1 MVNLINNRLSIKNF
15 GPIKRADI
23 NIAPL
28 TVFIGSNSSGK
39 SFIAKLIQCF
49 SLPHE
54 NNLFENGIIHSL
66 VSSKKFNEKNR
77 QLLDKLQIKF
87 EEYLSQKPT
96 LNSTPFF
103 IKFDDFYPLI
113 NEGILKYLSEIFDD
127 QLKEQ
132 FNINSNNLINF
143 NENSF
148 EINVN
153 GTTFKKEKHHPLTLC
168 LNNWHLNMD
177 KNFEQSSIFKFN
189 FDENNNLLMRAES
202 SLMQKNESLLG
213 VYALIGSIIFENMLL
228 ENSYYIPAE
237 RSEIISDKKML
248 TRKIQNKSDLTKNQ
262 SDVLANIITIDKS
275 NKGDFYDLGCEFE
288 KEFSGISVD
297 IEDKTLFNEIIYIDL
312 KRNKEVPSQ
321 ILSTSIHEMGIFSIY
336 LKYLLKKGDLLII
349 EEPEAHLNPKYQRIL
364 VKYFVRAINMG
375 LKILIT
381 THSDYI
387 LNQLDNFINLN
398 NIDEDKLFKLNYLKE
413 DVLNT
418 NDINIY
424 NFKRNLDDTFMLKKL
439 KLKKMDLVK
448 IIFQKSQ
455 KNYMMKQ
462 LK

>member
-1 MVNLINNRLSIKNF
+1 
-15 GPIKRADI
+15 
-23 NIAPL
+23 
-28 TVFIGSNSSGK
+28 
-39 SFIAKLIQCF
+39 
-49 SLPHE
+49 
-54 NNLFENGIIHSL
+54 
-66 VSSKKFNEKNR
+66 
-77 QLLDKLQIKF
+77 
-87 EEYLSQKPT
+87 
-96 LNSTPFF
+96 
-103 IKFDDFYPLI
+103 
-113 NEGILKYLSEIFDD
+113 
-127 QLKEQ
+127 
-132 FNINSNNLINF
+132 
-143 NENSF
+143 
-148 EINVN
+148 
-153 GTTFKKEKHHPLTLC
+153 
-168 LNNWHLNMD
+168 
-177 KNFEQSSIFKFN
+177 
-189 FDENNNLLMRAES
+189 
-202 SLMQKNESLLG
+202 
-213 VYALIGSIIFENMLL
+213 
-228 ENSYYIPAE
+228 
-237 RSEIISDKKML
+237 ML

-321 ILSTSIHEMGIFSIY
+321 ILSTSIHEMGFFSIY

-418 NDINIY
+418 NYINIY
-424 NFKRNLDDTFMLKKL
+424 NFKRNLDDTFNAE
-439 KLKKMDLVK
+439 K
-448 IIFQKSQ
+448 IKIKRWI
-455 KNYMMKQ
+455 
-462 LK
+462 